1 MQKLIDE
8 ITALK
13 KSSGALILAHNYV
26 PAEIQDIADFT
37 GDSLELSLKARDC
50 KAELIVFCGVS
61 FMAETAKILSPAST
75 VLLPVPDAGCPMA
88 DMADAAD
95 VEAARAADPEAILVA
110 YVNTT
115 AATKACVDIC
125 CTSANADRV
134 VASLPEG
141 KRVLFLPDRNLGRNV
156 AEKVEREYKFWDGCC
171 PIHDRITPEM
181 ILAAK
186 AAHPGCPVI
195 IHPEC
200 RPEVLKLAD
209 YAASTG
215 KMLTIVK
222 NDPAEGFI
230 IATEEGIL
238 HRMKKEFPDK
248 KFYALSPCVICQ
260 DMKKITLESVRDAL
274 KNRQFEVKLDAG
286 IIDKARLP
294 IERMLDLK

>member
-1 MQKLIDE
+1 MKKGLID
-8 ITALK
+8 AA
-13 KSSGALILAHNYV
+13 G
-26 PAEIQDIADFT
+26 
-37 GDSLELSLKARDC
+37 
-50 KAELIVFCGVS
+50 
-61 FMAETAKILSPAST
+61 
-75 VLLPVPDAGCPMA
+75 VLLPEELRGARKVYIAGKISGDADYRAKFARVQTALVGEGYIPLSPSVLPDGMTTA
-88 DMADAAD
+88 DYMRICFTMIDVADA
-95 VEAARAADPEAILVA
+95 
-110 YVNTT
+110 
-115 AATKACVDIC
+115 
-125 CTSANADRV
+125 
-134 VASLPEG
+134 
-141 KRVLFLPDRNLGRNV
+141 VLFLPDRNLGRNV
-156 AEKVEREYKFWDGCC
+156 AEKVGREYKFWDGCC

-200 RPEVLKLAD
+200 RPEVLKLPD

-274 KNRQFEVKLDAG
+274 KLRQFEVKLDAE
-286 IIDKARLP
+286 IIEKARQP
-294 IERMLDLK
+294 IERMLNLK